1 MSLEDYVE
9 AKPEVEE
16 RSAGWIVTFADLMA
30 LLMCFFVLLLSFSS
44 MDAEKYKRIAE
55 TMRNTF
61 GVQAPMRFDAS
72 SANGSM
78 EVQATPPPVAT
89 APGPATACPAPEVT
103 SNEPDAAEREAEQHI
118 VDEVAALVGAT
129 EHDAVALATALSKEI
144 AAGVLEVETNGRRI
158 VLRVKEH
165 GSFPS
170 GSASLTSDFKPVLR
184 IIRGVLKDTSGEI
197 SVEGHTDDVPISTS
211 AFHSNLELSTSRAI
225 SVAHGLFEDGAL
237 DQRRFTVAGYAD
249 SRPLVPND
257 TSEGRIKNR
266 RVEVV
271 VEQGLGAD
279 VKHDLDALRGSDAE
293 GFDRVRTELV
303 RRFNLKPDEVY

>member
-1 MSLEDYVE
+1 MPLEDYVE

-44 MDAEKYKRIAE
+44 MDVEKYKRIAE

-61 GVQAPMRFDAS
+61 GVPSPMHFDAS
-72 SANGSM
+72 SANGSI
-78 EVQATPPPVAT
+78 EVQSTPPSIA
-89 APGPATACPAPEVT
+89 APAPAACPAQE
-103 SNEPDAAEREAEQHI
+103 SAAKELDAAEREAEQRI
-118 VDEVAALVGAT
+118 VDKVAALVGAT

-170 GSASLTSDFKPVLR
+170 GSASLTNDFKPVLK
-184 IIRGVLKDTSGEI
+184 IIRGVLKDTSGQI

-257 TSEGRIKNR
+257 TPEGRIRNR

-279 VKHDLDALRGSDAE
+279 VKHDLDALRSGDAE